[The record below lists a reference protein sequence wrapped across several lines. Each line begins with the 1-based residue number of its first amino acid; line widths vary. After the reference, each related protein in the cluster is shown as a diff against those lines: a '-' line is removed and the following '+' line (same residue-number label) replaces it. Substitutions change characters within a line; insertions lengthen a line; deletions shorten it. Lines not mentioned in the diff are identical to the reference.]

1 MAWPGK
7 GVELSVYPE
16 IGPNPII
23 KRITDEDPRDKMHTI
38 EMWAYFT
45 TDTNGGKT
53 LPTGKYSGAFK
64 IGTYA
69 GYNGGYRSEV
79 WTHMVEI
86 IASGAPPNPINGHS
100 F

>member
-1 MAWPGK
+1 MDVRYDNG
-7 GVELSVYPE
+7 SV
-16 IGPNPII
+16 
-23 KRITDEDPRDKMHTI
+23 RTI
-38 EMWAYFT
+38 YS
-45 TDTNGGKT
+45 GKT